1 MIDGVGLLAAVGAPV
16 WVIEADR
23 SDGPDG
29 APSIPGLDPVAH
41 VLAAN
46 PAVLAL
52 HGAGDVGE
60 LMAGLDRVFP
70 LEGRAA
76 LDQAWRALAAGADR
90 AEVDTVL
97 ATLSG
102 RRLPAR
108 VSLARADGERTLF
121 TVAERV
127 IAPSTVT
134 ADVYRQLAES
144 EARFR
149 TMADHA
155 PVMLWMAGVT
165 GRCEFFNRVWLE
177 FTGRSLEQEVGP
189 GWAEGVHPL
198 DFQSC
203 MHTFLTSFVARRA
216 FSMEYRLTRH
226 DGVYRWILDQ
236 GVPRYAPDGSFAGY
250 IGSCIDITPLKV
262 LQEQLDARILE
273 LGCRLKEREV
283 LLQEVHHRVKNNLQ
297 LVSSL
302 LRMQGREVGDP
313 RVASS
318 LEECQSRIHSIAA
331 IHDGLY
337 LSEDFSR
344 VALASYARSLVTRII
359 QASGISP
366 AVVAVEIA
374 VDDVEL
380 GVDRAIP
387 CGLLINELVTNA
399 LKHAFPEGR
408 RGTVRV
414 AVLRSGDDLELTVS
428 DDGVGMAPA
437 VDIGQQASLG
447 LRLVSILVDQLD
459 ATLVVDRDAG
469 TRVVIRFRG
478 TT

>member
-1 MIDGVGLLAAVGAPV
+1 MESAALLAAVGVPV
-16 WVIEADR
+16 WIVEAEHGA
-23 SDGPDG
+23 GPDG
-29 APSIPGLDPVAH
+29 APAIPGLDPVAH
-41 VLAAN
+41 VVTAN
-46 PAVLAL
+46 PAAVTL

-70 LEGRAA
+70 VEGRAA
-76 LDQAWRALAAGADR
+76 LDQAWRLLAGGAER

-97 ATLSG
+97 ATLGG

-108 VSLARADGERTLF
+108 ISLARADGERTLF
-121 TVAERV
+121 TVAERP
-127 IAPSTVT
+127 AASAVT

-165 GRCEFFNRVWLE
+165 GRCEFFNRGWLE
-177 FTGRSLEQEVGP
+177 FTGRTLEQEVGP

-203 MHTFLTSFVARRA
+203 MHTFLTSFVARRGFA
-216 FSMEYRLTRH
+216 MEYRLARR
-226 DGVYRWILDQ
+226 DGAYRWILDQ

-262 LQEQLDARILE
+262 LQEQLDGRIHE
-273 LGCRLKEREV
+273 LGLRLREREV

-344 VALASYARSLVTRII
+344 VALASYARSLITRIM

-366 AVVAVEIA
+366 SVVAVEIA

-399 LKHAFPEGR
+399 LKHAFPDGR

-414 AVLRSGDDLELTVS
+414 SVLRAGDELELVVG

-437 VDIGQQASLG
+437 VDIGQEASLG

-459 ATLVVDRDAG
+459 AALTVERDGG

-478 TT
+478 AP